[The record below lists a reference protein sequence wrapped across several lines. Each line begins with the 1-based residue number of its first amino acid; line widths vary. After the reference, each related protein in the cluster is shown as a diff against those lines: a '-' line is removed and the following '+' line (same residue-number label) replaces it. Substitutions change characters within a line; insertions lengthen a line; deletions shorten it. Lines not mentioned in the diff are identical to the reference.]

1 MRTSR
6 VEPRLTSTYRNAKRY
21 LETDD
26 AFVNMMNDRDAL
38 DHFNRQ
44 QQDKQNQGQ
53 RKKKS
58 IKNATLINNRH
69 HVLIKGIQF
78 EADTAAVMRNQLL
91 RQALIVNYVT
101 KMKRRNH
108 TYRTSI

>member
-6 VEPRLTSTYRNAKRY
+6 VGNVLTSTYRNAKRY
-21 LETDD
+21 LDTEDT
-26 AFVNMMNDRDAL
+26 FVNMMNDRDAL
-38 DHFNRQ
+38 NHFNRQ
-44 QQDKQNQGQ
+44 QQDKQNSQ
-53 RKKKS
+53 RKKKP
-58 IKNATLINNRH
+58 IKKVNLVNNRH

-78 EADTAAVMRNQLL
+78 DADTAAVMRNQLL
-91 RQALIVNYVT
+91 NQALTVNYVT